1 MLRRNMNALVWLSLL
16 ASALGCSASAEDSE
30 QCKTGADCPSG
41 ACNAGRCVSAG
52 GSGGTSGAAGAAGAS
67 TGGAGGASGGQ
78 GGSGGVSGSG
88 GTVTCLPN
96 QDGTIERAEVPLA
109 AGLNAKFLVGLDA
122 KVGTAGA
129 KQSDGSRIWNF
140 ADALAG
146 DHLVVVETQKPDPF
160 WFASKFPAAT
170 YATRLS
176 DSSDLLG
183 VFQITDSALLLL
195 GVASPTDGLT
205 RTELKYDPPV
215 KTLDF
220 PLTEGKQWSTSSN
233 VTGFAQGVA
242 ALYTEKYDFFVDAH
256 GTAKTPFADFPV
268 LRIAGNLTRTV
279 GLVKTTIRSFA
290 FVTECFGTI
299 ATLSSNDNEPAVE
312 FTQAKEIKRLS
323 P

>member
-1 MLRRNMNALVWLSLL
+1 MPFGSLVSSRR
-16 ASALGCSASAEDSE
+16 
-30 QCKTGADCPSG
+30 
-41 ACNAGRCVSAG
+41 
-52 GSGGTSGAAGAAGAS
+52 
-67 TGGAGGASGGQ
+67 
-78 GGSGGVSGSG
+78 
-88 GTVTCLPN
+88 
-96 QDGTIERAEVPLA
+96 
-109 AGLNAKFLVGLDA
+109 
-122 KVGTAGA
+122 
-129 KQSDGSRIWNF
+129 
-140 ADALAG
+140 
-146 DHLVVVETQKPDPF
+146 
-160 WFASKFPAAT
+160 AT

-176 DSSDLLG
+176 DTSDLLG
-183 VFQITDSALLLL
+183 VFQITDTALLLL

-220 PLTEGKQWSTSSN
+220 PLTEGKQWSTTSN

-256 GTAKTPFADFPV
+256 GSAKTPFADFPV
-268 LRIAGNLTRTV
+268 LRIAGNLSRTV
-279 GLVKTTIRSFA
+279 GIVKTTIRSFA